1 MNDAASPP
9 DRVSSTRRRLLKLA
23 MLAPPA
29 AALSALPGC
38 SQPEQVDG
46 TFLQPWLEHLSWT
59 ASDWQRSMKLARRA
73 GCRQLVLQWAG
84 ILGGEEGDWQLSDT
98 SLALLFKAADGA
110 GIDVRVGLPFE
121 HAWWQAIG
129 GDDAQLRAF
138 FSGSL
143 QRARDWLQQSRLP
156 LRNRFA
162 GWYLPYELE
171 QYHWTSPAR
180 LQWLRDWLHG
190 LQEAAQQRGG
200 DCAISTYYSR
210 LPGNGKLTALWAYLL
225 EELELRPMV
234 QDGVGAAG
242 EANLHALEPLLALF
256 RQRGIGF
263 DVIVELFHQHPD
275 TIGDGSDFKAES
287 ADFNRVKRQLQWA
300 RDSGADNIL
309 AYALEP
315 WLTQGSPEAR
325 ALRRRWNL

>member
-1 MNDAASPP
+1 
-9 DRVSSTRRRLLKLA
+9 
-23 MLAPPA
+23 
-29 AALSALPGC
+29 
-38 SQPEQVDG
+38 
-46 TFLQPWLEHLSWT
+46 
-59 ASDWQRSMKLARRA
+59 
-73 GCRQLVLQWAG
+73 
-84 ILGGEEGDWQLSDT
+84 
-98 SLALLFKAADGA
+98 LFKAADGA

-190 LQEAAQQRGG
+190 LQEATRQHGG

-210 LPGNGKLTALWAYLL
+210 LPGNSKLTALWAYLL

-242 EANLHALEPLLALF
+242 EANLHALEPLLAMF

-315 WLTQGSPEAR
+315 WLTQGSPKAR